1 MRLSTPLRPFRTV
14 VGAVTKPDAS
24 DEDRFQVWF
33 TDEAQARSREF
44 ETRAE
49 AEGWAKSNRPYRGFK
64 LVRKP
69 GTLVGRLRAK
79 AGLSQTVEERAP
91 FAPRD

>member
-1 MRLSTPLRPFRTV
+1 MRLSTPLHPIRTV
-14 VGAVTKPDAS
+14 VGAVKKSDAS

-33 TDEAQARSREF
+33 TDEAQPRSRQF
-44 ETRAE
+44 DTRAE
-49 AEGWAKSNRPYRGFK
+49 AERWAKSNSPWRGFK

-79 AGLSQTVEERAP
+79 AGLSETVEERAP

>member
-1 MRLSTPLRPFRTV
+1 MPASDL
-14 VGAVTKPDAS
+14 VTKSDAS
-24 DEDRFQVWF
+24 DEDRFRMWF
-33 TDEAQARSREF
+33 TDEAQTRSREF

-49 AEGWAKSNRPYRGFK
+49 AERWAESNRPWRGFK

-69 GTLVGRLRAK
+69 GTLVGRLRAM

-91 FAPRD
+91 FARRD